1 MKNSIIL
8 FFLLIPFLGKSQDGI
23 KPIIDIHLHG
33 YTEQSY
39 YVAPSGDGTMS
50 PSTFEEFKSQIEEMM
65 KKYNIV
71 KAVNS
76 GGSYDSN
83 MNDKIIPGFDVYG
96 KPSVDTVQFE
106 KLVKEGKIKVF
117 GEVGTQYMG
126 LTLSDPIYEPYLRIC
141 EQYEIPVAVHT
152 GGGPPGVAYRGAPH
166 FRLSLGDPFL
176 FEDVIIKYPKLK
188 IYIMHAGGNYYENTL
203 TLMDHYKHVY
213 ADLGII
219 LWGEGMLPIWT
230 EDFLRKAKKAN
241 LLDRIMYGSDA
252 MVWPHAIE
260 KSIKQLDSYEF
271 LTEDDKRNIF
281 YNNAVKFL
289 NLKE

>member
-1 MKNSIIL
+1 MKNSIIFL
-8 FFLLIPFLGKSQDGI
+8 LLLIPIIGKSQDGI
-23 KPIIDIHLHG
+23 KPIIDVHLHG

-39 YVAPSGDGTMS
+39 FVAPSGDGTLS
-50 PSTFEEFKSQIEEMM
+50 PPSFDEFKSQIESMM

-76 GGSYDSN
+76 GGVYDAS
-83 MNDKIIPGFDVYG
+83 MNDKIIPGIEVYG

-106 KLVKEGKIKVF
+106 KLVQEGKIKVF
-117 GEVGTQYMG
+117 GEVGAQYVG

-141 EQYEIPVAVHT
+141 EQYQIPVALHT
-152 GGGPPGVAYRGAPH
+152 GGGPPGVAYREAPK
-166 FRLSLGDPFL
+166 FRLSLGDPL
-176 FEDVIIKYPKLK
+176 LIEDVIIKYPKLK

-203 TLMDHYKHVY
+203 TLMHNYEHVY
-213 ADLGII
+213 SDLGIL
-219 LWGEGMLPIWT
+219 LWEEGMVSVWT

-241 LLDRIMYGSDA
+241 LLDRIMYGSDP

-260 KSIKQLDSYEF
+260 KSIQQLDSYEF
-271 LTEDDKRNIF
+271 LTEEDKRNIF
-281 YNNAVKFL
+281 YYNAVEFL